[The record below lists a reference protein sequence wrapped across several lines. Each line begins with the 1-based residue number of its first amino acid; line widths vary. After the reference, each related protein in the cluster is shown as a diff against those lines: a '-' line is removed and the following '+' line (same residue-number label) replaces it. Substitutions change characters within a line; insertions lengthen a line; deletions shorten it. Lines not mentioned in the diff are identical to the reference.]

1 MSFRAP
7 NNNSATE
14 VGLTAGLLSTTVHCA
29 TDAGLT
35 VGLLRTTE
43 QQMLD

>member
-7 NNNSATE
+7 NKHSAKE
-14 VGLTAGLLSTTVHCA
+14 VGLTASLLATTVHCA

-35 VGLLRTTE
+35 AGLLRTTE